1 MARFFTRHLVS
12 MYSKKTISRPE
23 DLFEKELLWAWLDSA
38 QIGMCLL
45 SASGVILSGNAVL
58 AEQLSVPQESLFGAV
73 FAELC
78 TRIKADAPFTQWA
91 ITPDADGK
99 RSHVFERGH
108 KRVDLSIQA
117 TTLRYHTGER
127 FRILAITDETALKR
141 AQLFAELDRSNRQW
155 ETLNAGVVIS
165 DALQPDMPIIFV
177 NSMFERMSGYSA
189 AEVVGRNCR
198 FLQGSETDQPDLDK
212 LRLAIKREVNGH
224 ALLRNFRKDG
234 TAFLNELFV
243 SPVRNDAGVVT
254 QFIGVQHLRVAR

>member
-1 MARFFTRHLVS
+1 M
-12 MYSKKTISRPE
+12 MSRPE

-45 SASGVILSGNAVL
+45 NDAGVVLSANSIFAAL
-58 AEQLSVPQESLFGAV
+58 LSVPQETLYGAS
-73 FAELC
+73 FEALSE
-78 TRIKADAPFTQWA
+78 RIKANAEFTLWA
-91 ITPDADGK
+91 VTPDADGK
-99 RSHVFERGH
+99 RSHVFEREH

-117 TTLRYHTGER
+117 TTLRYHNGER
-127 FRILAITDETALKR
+127 FRILAITDETLLKR
-141 AQLFAELDRSNRQW
+141 AQLIAELDRSNRQW

-165 DALQPDMPIIFV
+165 DALRPDMPIIYV
-177 NSMFERMSGYSA
+177 NAMFERMSGYSA

-198 FLQGSETDQPDLDK
+198 FLQGTETNQPDLSK
-212 LRLAIKREVNGH
+212 LRDAIKRQVNGQ

-234 TAFLNELFV
+234 TEFFNELFV